1 MGKIDNGILGGFNGK
16 VGNVVGSTWKGISY
30 MRAKAPSVKRKASD
44 KQIAHRTRFRMA
56 SKFLQP
62 LYPILEIGF
71 KNLTIHR
78 SPQNAAMAE
87 LMNYALDGEYPD
99 FKINLDNVTL
109 SIGTLKVPNKRSV
122 VFEED
127 HIVFTWNE
135 SKNDQGNT
143 SVTEALSK
151 QGVIMVAIAEGAYP
165 EYSINDYTREKGTG
179 NLYPP
184 EVPSGTVIHCY
195 LAFDVLDESTRV
207 SNSIHVG
214 TVIMP

>member
-44 KQIAHRTRFRMA
+44 KQIAHRTRFRLA
-56 SKFLQP
+56 AKFLQS
-62 LYPILEIGF
+62 LYPIIEIGF

-87 LMNYALDGEYPD
+87 LMNYAVEGEYPD
-99 FKINLDNVTL
+99 FKINLENVTL
-109 SIGTLKVPNKRSV
+109 SIGTLKVPNRPSV
-122 VFEED
+122 AIEDD

-135 SKNDQGNT
+135 SKNDTGST
-143 SVTEALSK
+143 SVMTELSK
-151 QGVIMVAIAEGAYP
+151 QGVIMVAITEGAYP
-165 EYSINDYTREKGTG
+165 EYSINDFTRDKGTA
-179 NLYPP
+179 NLFPP
-184 EVPSGTVIHCY
+184 DVPSGTVIHCY
-195 LAFDVLDESTRV
+195 LAFDVMDKSTKV